1 MALEVVGKGRG
12 QKTAGGVLAGIL
24 HIALVEAALSGN
36 FLDQFLVIA
45 GNTKRLGGL
54 FADGAAAAAK
64 LTADGDNAV
73 FHGDTPF
80 RENGKSCGSFSGR
93 GALRHFQLAALVNQ
107 KAQ

>member
-80 RENGKSCGSFSGR
+80 RERETHAVAWAAEARSDAFSW
-93 GALRHFQLAALVNQ
+93 LRS
-107 KAQ
+107 